1 MPEPL
6 DVTERAQLCDLMESL
21 GARAPTLC
29 EGWTTAALAAHLVL
43 REHFH
48 RSGPSRITGEI
59 ALGYDKLISR
69 IRAGAPMVP
78 WRLPWVRLYINGFE
92 YFVHHEDVRR
102 ANGLGPRPEVPEL
115 EDLCWRT
122 CGFLARR
129 VGKQLNG
136 ASLEL
141 EALGPKLRKRRKV
154 GSGPTAVLSGPP
166 TELALYLSGRRSAA
180 VVNLSGD
187 EVAVAALERSDAK
200 L

>member
-6 DVTERAQLCDLMESL
+6 DVTERAQLCDLLTSL
-21 GARAPTLC
+21 GAGAPTLC
-29 EGWTTAALAAHLVL
+29 EGWTTADLAAHLFL

-48 RSGPSRITGEI
+48 RSTPSRMAGEI
-59 ALGYDKLISR
+59 ALGYDRLISR

-78 WRLPWVRLYINGFE
+78 WRLPWVRNYVNGFE

-102 ANGLGPRPEVPEL
+102 ANGFEPPPEIPEL

-122 CGFLARR
+122 CGFLGRR
-129 VGKQLNG
+129 LGKRLKG
-136 ASLEL
+136 ACLEL
-141 EALGPKLRKRRKV
+141 GPLGQKRRNRRRF
-154 GSGPTAVLSGPP
+154 GSGPVAVLSGPP

-180 VVNLSGD
+180 VVELSGD
-187 EVAVAALERSDAK
+187 EAAVAAVERSDAK